1 MGMLARSPVTIAAAF
16 ALAITLAGCF
26 PWDSGEPAP
35 TPSPA
40 TEPSPAPTASVAAS
54 PVPTASAQA
63 SAVVAT
69 STPAAMATP
78 RPTAIIVTPPASRPL
93 PTVPAGLL
101 SQGNAQVG
109 RELFINKGCIA
120 CHQVRGEGGTT
131 GPALDGIGSR
141 ARRPTLAGSLDN
153 TPENLWRWITNPQLV
168 KPGTPMSPQPLSP
181 QEAADLVAYL
191 RTLQ

>member
-1 MGMLARSPVTIAAAF
+1 MVKCLRPFSFLAAALIAAAV
-16 ALAITLAGCF
+16 LAGCF
-26 PWDSGEPAP
+26 PWDSGEPTPAPLPAPTAPVGGSPAP
-35 TPSPA
+35 TPS
-40 TEPSPAPTASVAAS
+40 
-54 PVPTASAQA
+54 AQ
-63 SAVVAT
+63 SSEVVT
-69 STPAAMATP
+69 PGTPAAAPTP
-78 RPTAIIVTPPASRPL
+78 RPTAIIVTPPTSRPL

>member
-1 MGMLARSPVTIAAAF
+1 MLTCVRPFVILPAALIAAT
-16 ALAITLAGCF
+16 ILAGCF
-26 PWDSGEPAP
+26 PWDSEEPAP
-35 TPSPA
+35 TPLPV
-40 TEPSPAPTASVAAS
+40 PTAPVAAS
-54 PVPTASAQA
+54 PMPTASAPPSQA
-63 SAVVAT
+63 T
-69 STPAAMATP
+69 GTPLPTPTP
-78 RPTAIIVTPPASRPL
+78 RPTAIIGTRPPTRPL

-101 SQGNAQVG
+101 SQGDAREG
-109 RELFINKGCIA
+109 RELFVNKGCIA
-120 CHQVRGEGGTT
+120 CHQVRGEGGDT

-168 KPGTPMSPQPLSP
+168 KPGTAMSPQPLDP